1 MDDYEADSSDD
12 NVEETPKRKKKADD
26 KMQLLID
33 EMTATK
39 ELLTEMAT
47 LSADAELPL
56 PFKRLINDT
65 FKCCICHS
73 VPMKP
78 PVIIARC
85 CKNML
90 GCQGCVDRWY
100 SGPDQMTKLCPI
112 CRTDRAYNDTMIL
125 RGLSEFLDNIR
136 KVYCRD
142 EDGENQ
148 AEVTQGE

>member
-1 MDDYEADSSDD
+1 
-12 NVEETPKRKKKADD
+12 
-26 KMQLLID
+26 MQLLID

-39 ELLTEMAT
+39 ELLTEITT

-112 CRTDRAYNDTMIL
+112 CKTDHAYNDTL
-125 RGLSEFLDNIR
+125 VL
-136 KVYCRD
+136 
-142 EDGENQ
+142 
-148 AEVTQGE
+148 

>member
-1 MDDYEADSSDD
+1 
-12 NVEETPKRKKKADD
+12 
-26 KMQLLID
+26 MQLLID

-90 GCQGCVDRWY
+90 AQQK
-100 SGPDQMTKLCPI
+100 SSQIQTN
-112 CRTDRAYNDTMIL
+112 T
-125 RGLSEFLDNIR
+125 EFCLDI
-136 KVYCRD
+136 KT
-142 EDGENQ
+142 EPS
-148 AEVTQGE
+148 TL